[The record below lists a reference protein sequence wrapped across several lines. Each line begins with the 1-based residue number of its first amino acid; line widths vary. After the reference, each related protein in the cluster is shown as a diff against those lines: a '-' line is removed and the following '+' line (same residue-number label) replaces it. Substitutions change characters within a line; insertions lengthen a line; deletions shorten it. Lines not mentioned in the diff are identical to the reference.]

1 MTLCHLGN
9 RTNDVP
15 GRIHMQRERSLKVW
29 DQQSLYVAKKK
40 GYAKVFIFARKSLF
54 SQERTKRFFDD
65 STR

>member
-1 MTLCHLGN
+1 ML
-9 RTNDVP
+9 